1 MLEGEPWMK
10 TILII
15 DDSQTVRMQLRSI
28 LESVGFSVEEAIDG
42 QSGYNKIM
50 ALPKIDLLITDYN
63 MPGSD
68 GLSMLESVKT
78 KMGGKLS
85 FPTFVMTTETSESLK
100 QTGKNLGVL
109 AWINKPFSPDKLVAA
124 IQKVTNFKSAAS

>member
-1 MLEGEPWMK
+1 MK

-15 DDSQTVRMQLRSI
+15 DDSQTVRMQLKTL
-28 LESVGFSVEEAIDG
+28 LETAGFKVEEAIDG

-50 ALPKIDLLITDYN
+50 SLPKIDLLITDYN

-68 GLSMLESVKT
+68 GLSMLESVKA
-78 KMGGKLS
+78 KMGGNLN

-100 QTGKNLGVL
+100 QTGKSLGVL
-109 AWINKPFSPDKLVAA
+109 AWINKPFSPDKLIAA